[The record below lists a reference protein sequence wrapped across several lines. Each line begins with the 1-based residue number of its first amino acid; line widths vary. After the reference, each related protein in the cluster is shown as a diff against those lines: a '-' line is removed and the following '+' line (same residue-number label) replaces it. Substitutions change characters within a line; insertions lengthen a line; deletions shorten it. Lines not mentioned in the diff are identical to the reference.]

1 MRKTKR
7 NCISQNKK
15 AFLFLAPSL
24 IGVSV
29 FVLAPFLNVV
39 FRSFYQ
45 AVGGRFVGLRNFRE
59 VLNSQAFRLA
69 VWNTF
74 RFTAVCIPALLALSL
89 LLALLVRAA
98 KNGAGLYKTSIL
110 LPMAIPVASIV
121 LLWKLVFHNKG
132 ILNQILLLFGAAG
145 KDWMGGKSA
154 FYVLAAT
161 YLWKNTGYDMVLWLA
176 GLDGISGEL
185 YEAAEVD
192 GAGVVQKF
200 IYITMPGLRRTVL
213 LAGILSVVN
222 SFKVFREAYLVAG
235 DYPDESIYMLQHL
248 FNNWFVSMDI
258 QKMSA
263 ASVLI
268 EAVVLVPVILYIL
281 AGRRKKRGM
290 EE

>member
-1 MRKTKR
+1 MQKTKR
-7 NCISQNKK
+7 TCISQNKK

-24 IGVSV
+24 IGVTV
-29 FVLAPFLNVV
+29 FVLIPFLNVMY
-39 FRSFYQ
+39 RSFYQ
-45 AVGGRFVGLRNFRE
+45 AVGGTFVGLRNFRE
-59 VLNSQAFRLA
+59 ILSSQAFRLA

-74 RFTAVCIPALLALSL
+74 RFTAVCIPTLLVLSL
-89 LLALLVRAA
+89 FLALLVLGI
-98 KNGAGLYKTSIL
+98 KKGTGLYKTSIL

-121 LLWKLVFHNKG
+121 LLWKLIFHSKG
-132 ILNQILLLFGAAG
+132 LFNQLLLLFGVTG
-145 KDWMGGKSA
+145 GDWMGDKSA
-154 FYVLAAT
+154 FYVLVAT

-176 GLDGISGEL
+176 GLDGISKEL

-192 GAGVVQKF
+192 GAGAWQKF

-235 DYPDESIYMLQHL
+235 DYPNESIYMLQHL
-248 FNNWFVSMDI
+248 FNNWFVSLDI

-268 EAVVLVPVILYIL
+268 ETVVLVPIVLWILVRK
-281 AGRRKKRGM
+281 RRKSQ
-290 EE
+290 

>member
-1 MRKTKR
+1 MQKTKR
-7 NCISQNKK
+7 SCISQNKK

-45 AVGGRFVGLRNFRE
+45 AIGGKFVGFHNFKE
-59 VLNSQAFRLA
+59 VLDSQAFRLA

-74 RFTAVCIPALLALSL
+74 RFTAVCIPVLLMLSL
-89 LLALLVRAA
+89 FLALLVRGI
-98 KNGAGLYKTSIL
+98 KDGAGLYKTSIL

-121 LLWKLVFHNKG
+121 LLWKLVFHNQG
-132 ILNQILLLFGAAG
+132 ILNQMLLLFGVTG
-145 KDWMGGKSA
+145 KDWMAGKSA
-154 FYVLAAT
+154 FYVLTVT

-192 GAGVVQKF
+192 GAGAVQKF
-200 IYITMPGLRRTVL
+200 IYITMPGLRPTVL
-213 LAGILSVVN
+213 LACILSVVN

-268 EAVVLVPVILYIL
+268 EMAVLVPIILWIL
-281 AGRRKKRGM
+281 AGKRKGREK
-290 EE
+290 